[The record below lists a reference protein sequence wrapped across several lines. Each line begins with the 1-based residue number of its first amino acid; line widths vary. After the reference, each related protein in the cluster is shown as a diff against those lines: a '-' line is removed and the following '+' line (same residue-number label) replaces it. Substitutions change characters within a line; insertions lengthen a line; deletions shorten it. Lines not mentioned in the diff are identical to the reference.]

1 MCWNSILQID
11 KREHIAE
18 EDIPMFKMMM
28 VNGQT
33 PFRCYPIKFGIK
45 LATVELFIDEGLNG
59 DLVITQGFH
68 SYSRQDCFY
77 AIEYGISIYS
87 RNRAKEEKEDGDWCL
102 INRFDYTPYEEIVV
116 LEGIIPKGSCY
127 YKNDNGEMVSDRI
140 VLNGV
145 LADDEQ

>member
-1 MCWNSILQID
+1 MKI
-11 KREHIAE
+11 E
-18 EDIPMFKMMM
+18 EALKTEQYD
-28 VNGQT
+28 V
-33 PFRCYPIKFGIK
+33 CVY
-45 LATVELFIDEGLNG
+45 ATYNDDEPNEPEYNTNVVVFTWEVNG

>member
-1 MCWNSILQID
+1 MKI
-11 KREHIAE
+11 E
-18 EDIPMFKMMM
+18 EALKTEQYD
-28 VNGQT
+28 V
-33 PFRCYPIKFGIK
+33 CVY
-45 LATVELFIDEGLNG
+45 ATYNDDEPNEPEYNTNVVVFTWEVNG

-102 INRFDYTPYEEIVV
+102 INRLDYTPYEEIVV